1 MTGAELEAYILQQE
15 REEWER
21 ERKRA
26 EIKEKIDAHEK
37 ILSQAE
43 AELSQAQSVFSD
55 ASGTALRLFQQY
67 ERNRACSDGNIAKEY
82 DRVHSVCEKNMEEIN
97 GNVSQM
103 MGAAESSIAYLQL
116 VIDELWAEY
125 FSI

>member
-55 ASGTALRLFQQY
+55 ASGIALRLFQQY

-82 DRVHSVCEKNMEEIN
+82 DRVHREEIN

-103 MGAAESSIAYLQL
+103 MGAAESSIAYLQS